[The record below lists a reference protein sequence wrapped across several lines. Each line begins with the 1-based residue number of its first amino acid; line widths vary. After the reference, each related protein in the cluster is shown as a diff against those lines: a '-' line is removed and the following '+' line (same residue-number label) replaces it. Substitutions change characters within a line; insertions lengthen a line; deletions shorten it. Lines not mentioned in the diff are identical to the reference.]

1 MDAAVGER
9 FVAER
14 VVEAFQ
20 GLRTTGM
27 VVCGTVSVPRMGAHF
42 GIMLMSNKRVGSL
55 VLEVE

>member
-14 VVEAFQ
+14 AVEGFQ

-27 VVCGTVSVPRMGAHF
+27 VVCATVGGPRMGALF
-42 GIMLMSNKRVGSL
+42 GIMLMSGERVGAL
-55 VLEVE
+55 ILEAE

>member
-14 VVEAFQ
+14 VVKAFQ

-27 VVCGTVSVPRMGAHF
+27 VVCATVGVPRMGAHF
-42 GIMLMSNKRVGSL
+42 VIMLMSSKRVGAL
-55 VLEVE
+55 DLEAE